1 MLRIAR
7 RNPTSPRKRGE
18 VTQTLTSISTKTIT
32 LWQAQDDTNSS
43 RQPACTALTMPQFL
57 AADA

>member
-18 VTQTLTSISTKTIT
+18 VRTPPIRLKVIM
-32 LWQAQDDTNSS
+32 L
-43 RQPACTALTMPQFL
+43 
-57 AADA
+57 